1 MKSLRRCE
9 SGAALVEFRGSLAP
23 VLSFLLIGIVDFGR
37 FMYDGILAANAARA
51 GVQYGAQTLITAKDT
66 SGQQTAATN
75 DAAGLSG
82 LTATASQP
90 WCEINGSATT
100 CGTANSVAFVKVTV
114 TGSFSPLIGLSRPPP
129 LTSPVS
135 GSATMRVEQQ

>member
-9 SGAALVEFRGSLAP
+9 SGAALVEFAIVAP
-23 VLSFLLIGIVDFGR
+23 VLSFLLIGMVDFGR

-114 TGSFSPLIGLSRPPP
+114 TGSFSPLIKYPGLPA
-129 LTSPVS
+129 TFPVS